1 MKAFF
6 FCFMLVSSVSYA
18 KNVDF
23 TQFNS
28 RMNENL
34 NEVIEDNPQM
44 YETKSLGRT
53 PASVTPVKETSTD
66 KLDNVDEQA
75 NTHNDW

>member
-34 NEVIEDNPQM
+34 NEVIDI
-44 YETKSLGRT
+44 YTFFHSETVLSYKR
-53 PASVTPVKETSTD
+53 
-66 KLDNVDEQA
+66 
-75 NTHNDW
+75 